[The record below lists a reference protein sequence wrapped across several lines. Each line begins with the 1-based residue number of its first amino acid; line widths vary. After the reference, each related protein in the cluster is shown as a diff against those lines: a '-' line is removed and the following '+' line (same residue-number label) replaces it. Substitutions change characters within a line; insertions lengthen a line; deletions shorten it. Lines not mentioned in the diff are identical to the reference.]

1 MHNIIV
7 FIHGKDGGSVCV
19 CVCVRVRARACVRAC
34 LLVSVGWGR
43 GPDTSQTILIG
54 YSSSASA
61 NLPSPI
67 RYWLSLF
74 FSPYLCALKNI

>member
-1 MHNIIV
+1 MMHNIIV
-7 FIHGKDGGSVCV
+7 FNHGKDGGSVCV
-19 CVCVRVRARACVRAC
+19 CVCVCVCVRVSSCVCGVGEGC
-34 LLVSVGWGR
+34 LPPERNLRHWGR

-67 RYWLSLF
+67 RY
-74 FSPYLCALKNI
+74 